1 MSHTKARVGILFPSD
16 EVLKIIDDT
25 IRTKQRSQLTYSLI
39 NSYGLMNFM
48 KEVPFKIGKIF
59 NIIVLV
65 TFFSRRRKIKIG
77 SFVGLHSCSE
87 IV

>member
-59 NIIVLV
+59 
-65 TFFSRRRKIKIG
+65 
-77 SFVGLHSCSE
+77 
-87 IV
+87 